1 MPSDG
6 PLILAFDTAQ
16 AQCTAALLAGD
27 RLLAS
32 RDEAMARGQAERLMP
47 MLEEILGEAEIAWGG
62 IDAIAVG
69 TGPGNF
75 TGVRIA
81 VAAARG
87 LAMALSRPAIGV
99 SRFEAL
105 AEGIPGDVLA
115 SVADRQDH
123 CLLQLLR
130 DGTPLGAPFAREAA
144 ADLPRGCDLL
154 CLGHQAENLA
164 AELECRA
171 GPEDTSADPRRLAR
185 VAATR
190 LGGATGRP
198 APLYL
203 RPADA
208 DPPSEPRP
216 MLIDVA

>member
-1 MPSDG
+1 MASDG
-6 PLILAFDTAQ
+6 PLILAFDTAE
-16 AQCTAALLAGD
+16 ARCAAALLAGD
-27 RLLAS
+27 RLLAH
-32 RDEAMARGQAERLMP
+32 RDEAMARGQAERLLP
-47 MLEEILGEAEIAWGG
+47 MLEEILRDAGIPWGG
-62 IDAIAVG
+62 VDAIAVG

-105 AEGIPGDVLA
+105 AEGFPGDVLA

-130 DGTPLGAPFAREAA
+130 DGTALGAPFAIEAA

-154 CLGHQAENLA
+154 CLGHRAGRLA

-171 GPEDTSADPRRLAR
+171 GAEDTRTDPRRLAR
-185 VAATR
+185 VAAAR

-208 DPPSEPRP
+208 HPPREPRP

>member
-47 MLEEILGEAEIAWGG
+47 MLEEILGEADIAWGG

-123 CLLQLLR
+123 GLLQLLR
-130 DGTPLGAPFAREAA
+130 DGTPLGAPFACEAA
-144 ADLPRGCDLL
+144 AADQWPE
-154 CLGHQAENLA
+154 Q
-164 AELECRA
+164 ELNPGSTWTHGGGRSRVNASAILFLRA
-171 GPEDTSADPRRLAR
+171 
-185 VAATR
+185 
-190 LGGATGRP
+190 
-198 APLYL
+198 
-203 RPADA
+203 
-208 DPPSEPRP
+208 
-216 MLIDVA
+216 